1 MSILIVEDNPV
12 SARML
17 EVTLQKNGYSTV
29 RARTGR
35 EALDEL
41 REHGSQIEMVITDIM
56 MPEMDGLELFS
67 AIRSNPKWQSLPVV
81 VASAAADAESV
92 SRAVRLGCEDYI
104 LKPINTAQLL
114 EKVRGIMVDKMPVLR
129 DRNQVF
135 ADLAIE
141 TELYTDLVNLFKS
154 QAQALL
160 ARLAG
165 APTEESTQRLISEA
179 MELAEGAKLVGAER
193 LTIRLAALARIQS
206 KGKPTTSDLWGLRE
220 ELKAVLDALATEEAA
235 QGAAGPQTSSPEASV
250 PAEPAQS
257 QPAAAQPPAAGS
269 ADSRNTGS
277 AQGAAS
283 DNPPK

>member
-17 EVTLQKNGYSTV
+17 EVSLQKNGYSTV

-41 REHGSQIEMVITDIM
+41 REHSMQIEMVITDIM

-81 VASAAADAESV
+81 VTSAAADVESV
-92 SRAVRLGCEDYI
+92 SRAVRLGCEDYL

-114 EKVRGIMVDKMPVLR
+114 EKVRSIMVDRMPVLR

-141 TELYTDLVNLFKS
+141 PELYADLVNLFKS
-154 QAQALL
+154 QAQTLL
-160 ARLAG
+160 GRLAG
-165 APTEESTQRLISEA
+165 APTPESTQRLVSEA

-193 LTIRLAALARIQS
+193 LTIRLAALARTQS
-206 KGKPTTSDLWGLRE
+206 KGKPDSSDLWGLRE
-220 ELKAVLDALATEEAA
+220 ELKAVLDALAALEGTAPVPPVSSAPA
-235 QGAAGPQTSSPEASV
+235 QEQPQTIGDKQTSGATAESEKPEPSQIAT
-250 PAEPAQS
+250 PAEP
-257 QPAAAQPPAAGS
+257 
-269 ADSRNTGS
+269 T
-277 AQGAAS
+277 
-283 DNPPK
+283 K

>member
-41 REHGSQIEMVITDIM
+41 REHGTEIEMVITDIM

-67 AIRSNPKWQSLPVV
+67 AIRSNPKWRLLPVV

-92 SRAVRLGCEDYI
+92 SRAVRLGCVDYL

-114 EKVRGIMVDKMPVLR
+114 DKVRSILVDKMPVLR

-141 TELYTDLVNLFKS
+141 PELYTDLANLFKS
-154 QAQALL
+154 QAQTLL
-160 ARLAG
+160 GRLAG
-165 APTEESTQRLISEA
+165 APTPESTQRLVSEA
-179 MELAEGAKLVGAER
+179 LELAEGAKLVGAER
-193 LTIRLAALARIQS
+193 LTIRLAALARVQS
-206 KGKPTTSDLWGLRE
+206 KGKPTSSDLWGLRE
-220 ELKAVLDALATEEAA
+220 ELKAVLDALAAEESA
-235 QGAAGPQTSSPEASV
+235 QEATAPEASA

-257 QPAAAQPPAAGS
+257 QPQAAQQPAAGS
-269 ADSRNTGS
+269 AES
-277 AQGAAS
+277 QKAS
-283 DNPPK
+283 PPAGTVSDDPPK

>member
-17 EVTLQKNGYSTV
+17 EVTLQKNGYTTV

-41 REHGSQIEMVITDIM
+41 REHGTEIEMVITDIM

-67 AIRSNPKWQSLPVV
+67 AVRSNPKWKSLPVV

-92 SRAVRLGCEDYI
+92 SRAVRLGCEDYL

-114 EKVRGIMVDKMPVLR
+114 EKVRSILVDKMPVLR
-129 DRNQVF
+129 DRNRVF

-141 TELYTDLVNLFKS
+141 PELYQDLVELFKS
-154 QAQALL
+154 QSQTLL
-160 ARLAG
+160 GRLAG
-165 APTEESTQRLISEA
+165 APTPESIKRLISEA

-193 LTIRLAALARIQS
+193 LTIRLAALGRAQA
-206 KGKPTTSDLWGLRE
+206 KGHPDSNDLWALRE
-220 ELKAVLDALATEEAA
+220 ELKAVLDALAAA
-235 QGAAGPQTSSPEASV
+235 EGTAPEPSAPEKSA
-250 PAEPAQS
+250 PAEPTQR
-257 QPAAAQPPAAGS
+257 QPAAAQQPS
-269 ADSRNTGS
+269 AES
-277 AQGAAS
+277 AQAQKVGPS
-283 DNPPK
+283 QGTVSEDLPK

>member
-41 REHGSQIEMVITDIM
+41 RQNGPQIEMVITDIM

-67 AIRSNPKWQSLPVV
+67 AIRSNPNWESLPVV
-81 VASAAADAESV
+81 VASAAADTESV
-92 SRAVRLGCEDYI
+92 SRAVRLGCEDYL

-114 EKVRGIMVDKMPVLR
+114 EKVRSIMVGKMPVLR
-129 DRNQVF
+129 DRSQVF

-141 TELYTDLVNLFKS
+141 PELYADLVNLFKS

-160 ARLAG
+160 GRLAG
-165 APTEESTQRLISEA
+165 APTPESTQRLISEA

-193 LTIRLAALARIQS
+193 LTIRLAALARTQS
-206 KGKPTTSDLWGLRE
+206 KGKPNSSDLWSLRE
-220 ELKAVLDALATEEAA
+220 ELKAVLDALAAVEATA
-235 QGAAGPQTSSPEASV
+235 
-250 PAEPAQS
+250 PAQALPEDAAKEPVTAES
-257 QPAAAQPPAAGS
+257 QKSEPPHS
-269 ADSRNTGS
+269 A
-277 AQGAAS
+277 
-283 DNPPK
+283 PPK

>member
-35 EALDEL
+35 EALEEL
-41 REHGSQIEMVITDIM
+41 RQHGPQIEMVITDIM

-81 VASAAADAESV
+81 VASAAADTESV
-92 SRAVRLGCEDYI
+92 SRAVRLGCEDYL

-114 EKVRGIMVDKMPVLR
+114 DKVRSIMVGKMPVLR

-141 TELYTDLVNLFKS
+141 PELYSDLVNLFKS
-154 QAQALL
+154 QAQTLL
-160 ARLAG
+160 GRLAG
-165 APTEESTQRLISEA
+165 APTPESTQRLVSEA

-193 LTIRLAALARIQS
+193 LTIRLAALARTQS
-206 KGKPTTSDLWGLRE
+206 KGKPNSSDLWSLRE
-220 ELKAVLDALATEEAA
+220 ELKAVLDALAAAEANA
-235 QGAAGPQTSSPEASV
+235 PAPRASV
-250 PAEPAQS
+250 PAAPAAPAQ
-257 QPAAAQPPAAGS
+257 AQPDEAAKQPVAS
-269 ADSRNTGS
+269 TAESHE
-277 AQGAAS
+277 AQPSQDATPGE
-283 DNPPK
+283 PPR